1 VFGHNIPP
9 GKICFGSLSQKNYGI
24 LAVMSLENLCYT
36 LQMRP
41 IRSSEIG
48 TYLYCRRSWWYRKN
62 GVESENQAE
71 LAAGTDLHKRH
82 GRQVVASA
90 LTRTVG
96 LLLLLAAILALVA
109 YCAAQL

>member
-1 VFGHNIPP
+1 VFGHTIPP

-24 LAVMSLENLCYT
+24 LAVMGLENLCYT

-82 GRQVVASA
+82 GRQVIASA

-96 LLLLLAAILALVA
+96 LLLLLAAILTLVA

>member
-1 VFGHNIPP
+1 MI
-9 GKICFGSLSQKNYGI
+9 
-24 LAVMSLENLCYT
+24 SLENLCYT

-48 TYLYCRRSWWYRKN
+48 TYLYCRRSWWYRKT
-62 GVESENQAE
+62 GVKSENQAE
-71 LAAGTDLHKRH
+71 LAAGTELHKRH

-90 LTRTVG
+90 LTRTFG
-96 LLLLLAAILALVA
+96 LILLLAAILLLVA

>member
-1 VFGHNIPP
+1 
-9 GKICFGSLSQKNYGI
+9 
-24 LAVMSLENLCYT
+24 MSLENLCYT

-71 LAAGTDLHKRH
+71 LAAGTDLYKRH

-96 LLLLLAAILALVA
+96 LLLLLAAILTLVA

>member
-1 VFGHNIPP
+1 
-9 GKICFGSLSQKNYGI
+9 
-24 LAVMSLENLCYT
+24 
-36 LQMRP
+36 MRP

-71 LAAGTDLHKRH
+71 LAAATDLHKRH
-82 GRQVVASA
+82 GRQVIASA

-96 LLLLLAAILALVA
+96 LLLLLAAILTLVA